1 MVTLFAPLV
10 AQPRVALMPGPPVAG
25 LARNAVIKG
34 GLAGTTVAVA
44 VAVDVPK
51 ELVAV
56 NTYVVVAAGLSV
68 TEVPATGPKPG
79 FNIRLGEPVTAQL
92 SVVEYPTVSFAGVA
106 VKPVIVGRL
115 PTITETVV
123 VTDPKLLV
131 AVSV

>member
-1 MVTLFAPLV
+1 MLTLV
-10 AQPRVALMPGPPVAG
+10 APVTAQNRVVLMPGPTVAG
-25 LARNAVIKG
+25 LAKKAVISG
-34 GLAGTTVAVA
+34 GLIGTTVAVA
-44 VAVDVPK
+44 VALDVPK

-56 NTYVVVAAGLSV
+56 KTYVVVVAGLSV

-106 VKPVIVGRL
+106 VKPMIVGRL

>member
-1 MVTLFAPLV
+1 MK
-10 AQPRVALMPGPPVAG
+10 
-25 LARNAVIKG
+25 AVING

-56 NTYVVVAAGLSV
+56 NTYVVVVAGLSV

-92 SVVEYPTVSFAGVA
+92 SVVEYPSVSFAGVA
-106 VKPVIVGRL
+106 VKPVMVGRL

>member
-1 MVTLFAPLV
+1 MVTLVAPLV
-10 AQPRVALMPGPPVAG
+10 AQSSVVLMPGPTVAG
-25 LARNAVIKG
+25 LAKKAVING

-56 NTYVVVAAGLSV
+56 NTYVVVVAGLSV

-92 SVVEYPTVSFAGVA
+92 SVVGNPTVSFAGVA
-106 VKPVIVGRL
+106 VKPMIVGRI
-115 PTITETVV
+115 PTITETVA

-131 AVSV
+131 AVKV

>member
-1 MVTLFAPLV
+1 METLV
-10 AQPRVALMPGPPVAG
+10 APVVAQSRVVLMPGPTVAG
-25 LARNAVIKG
+25 LAKKAVING
-34 GLAGTTVAVA
+34 GFTGTTVAVA

-79 FNIRLGEPVTAQL
+79 FSIRLAEPVTAQP
-92 SVVEYPTVSFAGVA
+92 SVVVCPGVSFAGVA

-115 PTITETVV
+115 PAITETVA
-123 VTDPKLLV
+123 VTSPKLLV

>member
-1 MVTLFAPLV
+1 
-10 AQPRVALMPGPPVAG
+10 MPGPTVAG
-25 LARNAVIKG
+25 LAKKAVIRG
-34 GLAGTTVAVA
+34 GLIGTTVAVA
-44 VAVDVPK
+44 VAMDVPN

-56 NTYVVVAAGLSV
+56 KTYVVVAVGLSV

-79 FNIRLGEPVTAQL
+79 FSIRVGEPVTAQL
-92 SVVEYPTVSFAGVA
+92 SVVEYPTASFAGVA
-106 VKPVIVGRL
+106 VKPMIVGRL

>member
-1 MVTLFAPLV
+1 MVTLVAPLV
-10 AQPRVALMPGPPVAG
+10 AQSSVVLIPGPTVAG
-25 LARNAVIKG
+25 LAMKAVING

-56 NTYVVVAAGLSV
+56 NTYVVVVAGLSV

-92 SVVEYPTVSFAGVA
+92 SVVEYPSVSFAGVA
-106 VKPVIVGRL
+106 VKPVMVGRL

-123 VTDPKLLV
+123 VTD
-131 AVSV
+131 